1 MIYRTEAACCRT
13 LCRVRSMMS
22 SHRSLQLRAHDLIG
36 LTKARSMIWSHFFS
50 IFAVNSLFAGKER
63 VDRVHSSVCSAD
75 GRTTC
80 RANKVARN
88 MFDRIER
95 APMAPMAAIS
105 PATRAKVMTIVE
117 CSVKNDVRVFERC
130 ACCSMS
136 SCSHC
141 CVFVSLSLILR
152 IWPRCAD
159 NQKKRSMVDTTTCS
173 TT

>member
-130 ACCSMS
+130 ACCSKS

-159 NQKKRSMVDTTTCS
+159 GQTKRSMVDATTCG
-173 TT
+173 TA